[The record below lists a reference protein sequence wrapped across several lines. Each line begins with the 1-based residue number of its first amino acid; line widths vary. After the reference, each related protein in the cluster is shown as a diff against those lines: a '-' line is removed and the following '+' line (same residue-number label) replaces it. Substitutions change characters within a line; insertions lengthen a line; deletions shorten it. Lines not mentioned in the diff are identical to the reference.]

1 MHTLTGNRFESL
13 SRRRL
18 VQLSAVSDAGAD
30 AILAGQLR
38 ELKSEMT
45 TIAKVTD
52 KCRELESSMAR
63 KDEEIRKLKS
73 VTKFT
78 QIKEL
83 EVRQAEWRAGGTDS
97 GRVRGQ
103 TKREATAS

>member
-1 MHTLTGNRFESL
+1 MLPC
-13 SRRRL
+13 RL
-18 VQLSAVSDAGAD
+18 QLSAVSDAGAD

-83 EVRQAEWRAGGTDS
+83 EVRRAEWRAGGTDS
-97 GRVRGQ
+97 GRVRGR
-103 TKREATAS
+103 TKRGTTAS